1 MEDKQ
6 NKDLYERI
14 AFFELKSIKMD
25 SDNFDTL
32 KGSGIISPKG
42 TFSDDKEDFTY
53 GFTFEKIKETVLW
66 LIINGYLKDSNI
78 DITSTLITFHYGDQ
92 SPMTEKGIELYRKL
106 SKKYNKEYF
115 AEKARKKISE
125 NNNQN
130 N

>member
-6 NKDLYERI
+6 SKDLYERI
-14 AFFELKSIKMD
+14 AFYELNMIKTD
-25 SDNFDTL
+25 SDNFDNRE
-32 KGSGIISPKG
+32 GSGFA
-42 TFSDDKEDFTY
+42 THLENFSDDKEDFTY

>member
-6 NKDLYERI
+6 SKDLYERI
-14 AFFELKSIKMD
+14 AFYELNMIKTD
-25 SDNFDTL
+25 SDNFDNRE
-32 KGSGIISPKG
+32 GSGFA
-42 TFSDDKEDFTY
+42 THLENFSDDKEDFNY
-53 GFTFEKIKETVLW
+53 GFTYGKIKETLQW
-66 LIINGYLKDSNI
+66 LIINGYLKSS
-78 DITSTLITFHYGDQ
+78 DINVNSTPIIFHFGDQ

-130 N
+130 K